1 MHVVQFLSCSRSA
14 NVFCGQ
20 AEQSSRA
27 DAKQSENGLS
37 RSNDDPIGQCKL
49 SLSPAFDSKQV
60 CTLYNQSHKALPLNS
75 QKPFLFYW

>member
-1 MHVVQFLSCSRSA
+1 MHVVQFLSCSRCA

-37 RSNDDPIGQCKL
+37 RSNDPIGHCKL
-49 SLSPAFDSKQV
+49 WLSPAFDSKQV
-60 CTLYNQSHKALPLNS
+60 YTLYNQSHKALPLNS